1 MRFLLWTKLTKT
13 VEPAWREWNVLKVLK
28 ENRRDGFTHDAH
40 LREEPST
47 AKRGVRLSQDAHD
60 KGLWV
65 GIQEKGVP
73 VHAPLPPP
81 TRQGKTPKPRAKAPA
96 SVPAANDRVSKRPR
110 KQIAPFRVGDN
121 TDGLAHLA
129 QRS

>member
-1 MRFLLWTKLTKT
+1 M
-13 VEPAWREWNVLKVLK
+13 
-28 ENRRDGFTHDAH
+28 
-40 LREEPST
+40 
-47 AKRGVRLSQDAHD
+47 
-60 KGLWV
+60 

-73 VHAPLPPP
+73 VHATLPPP
-81 TRQGKTPKPRAKAPA
+81 TRQAKTPKPRAKAPA